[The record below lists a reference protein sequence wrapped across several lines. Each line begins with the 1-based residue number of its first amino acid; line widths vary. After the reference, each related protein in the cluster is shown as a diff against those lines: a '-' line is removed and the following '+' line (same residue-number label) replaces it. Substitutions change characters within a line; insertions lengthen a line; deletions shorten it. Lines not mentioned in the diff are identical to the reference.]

1 VNAGKSRALSRLGS
15 AFSSVAAQKL
25 VYKVHPMG
33 DCEAVIGLDGRKEE
47 RYKDGGKEGSRTKE
61 RRKDGRREESGRN
74 NTDKTGLS
82 LDQLSV
88 GSFPSPPPSK
98 AGIQLEVKLPWYK
111 GITLK
116 DIRDI
121 LPTLLILVIGLVIMI
136 LVIPYAFSSVFKQLA
151 QEREMNR
158 VREEAALNRS
168 RLLEELL

>member
-1 VNAGKSRALSRLGS
+1 VNAGKSRQLSRLGS

-47 RYKDGGKEGSRTKE
+47 RHKDGGKEGSRTKE

-74 NTDKTGLS
+74 NTD
-82 LDQLSV
+82 
-88 GSFPSPPPSK
+88 K

>member
-1 VNAGKSRALSRLGS
+1 
-15 AFSSVAAQKL
+15 
-25 VYKVHPMG
+25 MG

-47 RYKDGGKEGSRTKE
+47 WQENGGKEGPRNKE
-61 RRKDGRREESGRN
+61 KHKDGREERLRSDR
-74 NTDKTGLS
+74 DKTGLS

-98 AGIQLEVKLPWYK
+98 AAIQLEVKLPWYK

-168 RLLEELL
+168 RLLEELFVKNFWPQLR

>member
-1 VNAGKSRALSRLGS
+1 MFYKNKSM
-15 AFSSVAAQKL
+15 F
-25 VYKVHPMG
+25 
-33 DCEAVIGLDGRKEE
+33 C
-47 RYKDGGKEGSRTKE
+47 KDHVPKGEK
-61 RRKDGRREESGRN
+61 ESGRN
-74 NTDKTGLS
+74 DTDKTGLS

-168 RLLEELL
+168 R

>member
-1 VNAGKSRALSRLGS
+1 VNAGKSRQLSRLGS

-74 NTDKTGLS
+74 NTD
-82 LDQLSV
+82 
-88 GSFPSPPPSK
+88 K